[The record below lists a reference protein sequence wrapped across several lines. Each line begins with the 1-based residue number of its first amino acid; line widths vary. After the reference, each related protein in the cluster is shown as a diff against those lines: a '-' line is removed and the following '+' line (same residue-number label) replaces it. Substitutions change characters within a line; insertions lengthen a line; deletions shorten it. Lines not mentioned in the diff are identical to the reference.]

1 MTKNELNEKTNIKAR
16 YSQLNRGRFTAPT
29 ATMNAK
35 SDSDSDDDSVLG
47 FGAVDFSGV
56 DFDAENEEEAVVLRP
71 SDFAALEL
79 EQIVLALGKNIPKD
93 FFSKY
98 TGTDDSGQDDVSN
111 IVELGQ
117 QLAAGKY
124 LDILKGASAQKL
136 LGDLAVENAD
146 SKTTVP
152 LEIRKRIFSM
162 VRNVQDCIELECIG
176 IAALNLFLQ
185 LNYTGPSLE
194 ECIGDIGT
202 APKEDPLL
210 GIHPHPCFAEHLSA
224 SAEDSTVTSKTQL
237 EEKEEGETKQTET
250 SITTSSFVHTKFH
263 NAVLAELAVDGE
275 WPCQVCQVPY
285 FLLLARSIF
294 ISLANPKSM
303 DWMHSSDGV
312 DETDSPTSSDAPKL
326 MVALSKKLTG
336 AHIWSARAAVAHGRL
351 IQSIE
356 PPITLWEEV
365 KSTFERCVEKVCPD
379 DLLADIT
386 NNNPDSDTLKV
397 DDSSDSVW
405 ERRKNAATLMLEWG
419 LAQHHFD
426 QPGMGRKCFDKAL
439 EYSGLKTTLTGAQ
452 GVRTKFQTKQTAQM
466 LVEAVSTAKDAR
478 SDSNNSDKEND
489 SEEIE
494 KGGKNLVKQQEV
506 EVDDELLL
514 GRVKF
519 EDESK
524 NKVQDLNVLDQAI
537 LLSLCLDVK
546 NTNPSGDELTNE
558 EMSAYLARVLDHH
571 DDWMLY
577 STALLERSWLEF
589 ERTHGKERAIL
600 QVQALADQHT
610 NRLTLTQSTKKSVE
624 ESAPVQ
630 DRLCNL
636 HTIVYPPRW
645 EILKDLGNRYANCG
659 ILMSAAELFTQI
671 ELWDEVVECYRRAG
685 RAGKAEEIVR
695 ERLGIQETPRM
706 WAALGDLTQDPTYW
720 EKAVDLSKGRFS
732 TALVAL
738 GAYYFEKGDVI
749 KSAEYYEKSL
759 EIRMIAPAVW
769 FRLGTIN
776 MQLDKW
782 DNALRAFSRVVQLEP
797 EEHEAWANVAAIHM
811 RNKNPTEA
819 YPALNEVSFLLSR
832 DVFFPSSILCVLPFL
847 SLST

>member
-1 MTKNELNEKTNIKAR
+1 MDRAIET
-16 YSQLNRGRFTAPT
+16 T
-29 ATMNAK
+29 ATTTTMNTK
-35 SDSDSDDDSVLG
+35 TDNDSDDDSVLG

-56 DFDAENEEEAVVLRP
+56 DFDAENEEEAVIMTPNDL
-71 SDFAALEL
+71 AALEL

-93 FFSKY
+93 SFSKY
-98 TGTDDSGQDDVSN
+98 NDQDVSN
-111 IVELGQ
+111 IAELGQ

-136 LGDLAVENAD
+136 LGDLAVEKAD
-146 SKTTVP
+146 STTTTTVP

-162 VRNVQDCIELECIG
+162 AKNVQDCMELECIG

-194 ECIGDIGT
+194 EAIGDIGT

-224 SAEDSTVTSKTQL
+224 STQESVTVTNKTQS
-237 EEKEEGETKQTET
+237 EEKEEGETKPPET

-275 WPCQVCQVPY
+275 WPCQVCEVPY

-294 ISLANPKSM
+294 ISLANPNST
-303 DWMHSSDGV
+303 DWMHSSDGG
-312 DETDSPTSSDAPKL
+312 DATGSPTSSDDAPKL
-326 MVALSKKLTG
+326 IVALSKKLTG
-336 AHIWSARAAVAHGRL
+336 AHVWSARAAVAHGRL

-356 PPITLWEEV
+356 PSVTLWGEV

-386 NNNPDSDTLKV
+386 NNNTHDNDTSEV
-397 DDSSDSVW
+397 DDSSDGVW
-405 ERRKNAATLMLEWG
+405 DRRKNAATLMLEWG
-419 LAQHHFD
+419 LAQHYFD

-439 EYSGLKTTLTGAQ
+439 ECSGLKTTLTGAQ

-466 LVEAVSTAKDAR
+466 LVEAVSTAKGGR
-478 SDSNNSDKEND
+478 SDNNTSDKENG
-489 SEEIE
+489 SEESE
-494 KGGKNLVKQQEV
+494 KDSKNLVKQQEV

-514 GRVKF
+514 GRIKF

-546 NTNPSGDELTNE
+546 NTNPTGDELTNE

-600 QVQALADQHT
+600 QVQALVDQHT
-610 NRLTLTQSTKKSVE
+610 NRLTMTQSTKKSVE

-630 DRLCNL
+630 DRLFNL

-645 EILKDLGNRYANCG
+645 EMLKDLGNRYANCG

-671 ELWDEVVECYRRAG
+671 ELWDDVVECYRRAG

-720 EKAVDLSKGRFS
+720 EKAVVLSKGRFS

-738 GAYYFEKGDVI
+738 GAYYFEKGDVV
-749 KSAEYYEKSL
+749 KAAEYYEKSL
-759 EIRMIAPAVW
+759 EVRMIAPAVW

-776 MQLDKW
+776 MQLHKW

-811 RNKNPTEA
+811 RNKNPSEA
-819 YPALNEVSFLLSR
+819 YPALNEVS
-832 DVFFPSSILCVLPFL
+832 
-847 SLST
+847 SL